1 MWIKES
7 VCKEYRQVLIYENFY
22 IKTEYNST
30 LCAPKKYLVFFLG
43 GGGVLLL
50 VLVLGGGVLGSSAS
64 FVFSS
69 LEVAV
74 ASPNNLHHCAEVTC
88 L

>member
-1 MWIKES
+1 MKIFLQLMLYCLTT
-7 VCKEYRQVLIYENFY
+7 VPQVLFW
-22 IKTEYNST
+22 S
-30 LCAPKKYLVFFLG
+30 FFFG
-43 GGGVLLL
+43 GGGV
-50 VLVLGGGVLGSSAS
+50 VVGVGVGGGMLGSSAS